1 MIELKEIKLSFKLM
15 NILAEISAFWI
26 LLKGFSW
33 TKEEVN
39 ALLLKRSAQLFDI
52 NLIEVDGRRFTLSN
66 RRKKR
71 FMRSLKNNLPKN
83 NKKYFVKFFAL
94 FTRTSSVISKDKRIR
109 KQVSKSNPFIKN
121 VYHKIE

>member
-1 MIELKEIKLSFKLM
+1 MKLKEIKLSFKLVS
-15 NILAEISAFWI
+15 ILSEINAFWM

-52 NLIEVDGRRFTLSN
+52 KIIDVEGSRFTLSN
-66 RRKKR
+66 RRKAR

-83 NKKYFVKFFAL
+83 DRKYLTKIFMLFKRTKRKK
-94 FTRTSSVISKDKRIR
+94 SMDIRIQ
-109 KQVSKSNPFIKN
+109 KSTTESNPFHKN

>member
-1 MIELKEIKLSFKLM
+1 MMKLKEIKLSFKLVS
-15 NILAEISAFWI
+15 ILSEINAFWM

-52 NLIEVDGRRFTLSN
+52 KIIDVEGSRFTLSN
-66 RRKKR
+66 RRKAR

>member
-1 MIELKEIKLSFKLM
+1 MKLKEIKLSFKLVS
-15 NILAEISAFWI
+15 ILSEINAFWM

-52 NLIEVDGRRFTLSN
+52 KIIDVEGSRFTLSN
-66 RRKKR
+66 RRKAR

-83 NKKYFVKFFAL
+83 DRKYLTKIFMLFKRTKRKK
-94 FTRTSSVISKDKRIR
+94 SMDKRIQ
-109 KQVSKSNPFIKN
+109 KFASESNPFHKN